1 MKGIRKPYS
10 SKNYHKMKKFQTEKN
25 TKGSL
30 GLEWQSHK

>member
-10 SKNYHKMKKFQTEKN
+10 SKNYHKMKKFQTKKT
-25 TKGSL
+25 TKESL